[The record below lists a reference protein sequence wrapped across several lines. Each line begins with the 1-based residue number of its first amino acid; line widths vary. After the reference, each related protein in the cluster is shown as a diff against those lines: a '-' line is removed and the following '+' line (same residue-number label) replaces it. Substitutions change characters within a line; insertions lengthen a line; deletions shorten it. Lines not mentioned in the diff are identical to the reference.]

1 MANIASAKTR
11 ASRKKRTLRNSRI
24 KSQIRFSTKKFLEAI
39 DSADSDKIE
48 ASLKETVRV
57 IDKAAS
63 KGVMHKNTAARKKSK
78 LYKKLSELN
87 NEI

>member
-1 MANIASAKTR
+1 MR
-11 ASRKKRTLRNSRI
+11 QEKKRTLRNSRI

-39 DSADSDKIE
+39 DSADSENIQV
-48 ASLKETVRV
+48 SLKKAVQV

-63 KGVMHKNTAARKKSK
+63 KGVIHKNTAARKKSK

-87 NEI
+87 TAI